1 MVRVLSSKVSSSE
14 CLERAELSTLNRKSE
29 TSGAACPSLALA
41 NGIHEAELHHA
52 PVGAPFSLGKPEQ
65 MAARLT
71 FFISGFGTAAWAPL
85 VPLAKLRLA
94 VDEGMLGLLLLCLG
108 AGSIFTMSLA
118 GAMVQSFGCRRVIGV
133 AAMLVAIALPFLARV
148 SSVAALGITLFIF
161 GAGIGT
167 LSCAANIQAVV
178 VERASGRTM
187 MSGFHGM
194 YSLGGILGA
203 LGVSALLWLE
213 LPPLM
218 ATMMVATAIL
228 FALYGAWPGLLDIG
242 SARQGPYFALPRG
255 VLFFIGALCFVVFL
269 AEGAMLDWSAVFLA
283 EALVVSPSQ
292 AGLGYAAFALTMTLG
307 RLGGDSIVS
316 RLGGRKLLVLGALSA
331 ASGMT
336 MVTLA
341 SEFWVALV
349 GFAWI
354 GVGCSNIVPIMFS
367 EAGKQKDIAESVAI
381 PAISTMAYSGVL
393 LGPALIGFV
402 AEATHLKTA
411 FLCIAVLLAGV
422 AAGATLLSK

>member
-1 MVRVLSSKVSSSE
+1 MSGESRGEKV
-14 CLERAELSTLNRKSE
+14 NRRDDG
-29 TSGAACPSLALA
+29 SGAVCPSLALA
-41 NGIHEAELHHA
+41 AGTQEAELNQA
-52 PVGAPFSLGKPEQ
+52 LVGVPILLDKPEQ
-65 MAARLT
+65 IAARLT

-85 VPLAKLRLA
+85 VPIAKQRLA

-118 GAMVQSFGCRRVIGV
+118 GAMVQRFGCRRVIG
-133 AAMLVAIALPFLARV
+133 AAAVLVAVVLPLLASV
-148 SSVAALGITLFIF
+148 SSVAALGITLFLF

-213 LPPLM
+213 LPALM
-218 ATMMVATAIL
+218 ATMIVAASIL
-228 FALYGAWPGLLDIG
+228 FALYGAWHGLLDIG

-283 EALVVSPSQ
+283 EVLAVSPSQ

-307 RLGGDSIVS
+307 RLGGDYIVG
-316 RLGGRKLLVLGALSA
+316 RLGGRKLLALGAFSA

-336 MVTLA
+336 LVTLA
-341 SEFWVALV
+341 SDFWVALI

-354 GVGCSNIVPIMFS
+354 GIGCSNIVPIMFS
-367 EAGKQKDIAESVAI
+367 EAGKQKNIAESVAI

-393 LGPALIGFV
+393 LGPALIGIV
-402 AEATHLKTA
+402 ADATHLKTA

-422 AAGATLLSK
+422 AAGTRLLSK